1 MSTTMR
7 ENFTT
12 GQIYRYAFI
21 TAGVIFFLYWLGPF
35 ATKEELS
42 ASARA
47 LYWTVAV
54 TGNML
59 TAFAIVPLCC
69 RKALQRGVF
78 IWPYIFL
85 GSAASALPGT
95 SNIFLL
101 EYFFRSQLVPIL
113 DLIFLYIDVLIITCA
128 VSAVFFLAKQYQTD
142 LNQPHSSGTK
152 APLPKTA
159 PENEDFIHKLTG
171 GAKLLRLN
179 SQDHYLQV
187 FTDSGTRTM
196 LMRLSDASQHLSL
209 SHGMQVHRSHWVAHS
224 AVKHV
229 EKGKNNVFLHLVDC
243 SKIPVSRKYLKQVC
257 NADWFK

>member
-12 GQIYRYAFI
+12 GQIYRYALI

-101 EYFFRSQLVPIL
+101 EYFLGAS
-113 DLIFLYIDVLIITCA
+113 LYQ
-128 VSAVFFLAKQYQTD
+128 S
-142 LNQPHSSGTK
+142 
-152 APLPKTA
+152 
-159 PENEDFIHKLTG
+159 
-171 GAKLLRLN
+171 
-179 SQDHYLQV
+179 
-187 FTDSGTRTM
+187 
-196 LMRLSDASQHLSL
+196 
-209 SHGMQVHRSHWVAHS
+209 
-224 AVKHV
+224 
-229 EKGKNNVFLHLVDC
+229 
-243 SKIPVSRKYLKQVC
+243 
-257 NADWFK
+257 